1 MKYGK
6 YSAAAAVAL
15 ALVGGIGMVGCN
27 EGTSNAS
34 APSGTVVMTASLPSG
49 GVSKSL
55 IDENTGTIN
64 IKLYSGNMMQY
75 GGGTYVKPVL
85 VADVNI
91 TRTSPTATIAKVPVG
106 DFFAYVTS
114 YDSNNSQL
122 DRVNLGGTI
131 VEGTNTLNATFVR
144 GKWTLDT
151 PITLNKTLSTDTA
164 RIDSISVVPNAYYY
178 TSMGRAALDYNSSLG
193 YTDLSV
199 MINGANLPK
208 VVYSGWNQQTGN
220 SEYNVTSTTETRVG
234 GYIMYMN
241 QFKGPNTNTNALQSG
256 EMMLKPI
263 SGNVVSEDLNNTR
276 NVFVLGIDPAQKE
289 PMYQETG
296 YDSNSTF
303 SQDVAMYATTKVTA
317 YNKISGNLIETRTI
331 SQTWSQKCYD
341 GNTTTTQVTC
351 PWDQQL
357 SAAKAR
363 QTAAVKGIKA
373 QRAKLG
379 KSAVGTDGCYRNLNV
394 TDNERYLNSVWDQ
407 NASTYRTITV
417 VGTGTWVGDACV
429 HPFTATGTQLPST
442 DMNLTIQKV
451 R

>member
-55 IDENTGTIN
+55 IDENTGTIEV
-64 IKLYSGNMMQY
+64 KLYSGKYQY
-75 GGGTYVKPVL
+75 GGPQPVL

-106 DFFAYVTS
+106 DFYAQIIS
-114 YDSNNSQL
+114 YDSNGSEL
-122 DRVNLGGTI
+122 DHMHLAGTI

-164 RIDSISVVPNAYYY
+164 RIDSISVVPNAEIYNT
-178 TSMGRAALDYNSSLG
+178 TSMGKAAFDYNSPLG
-193 YTDLSV
+193 YTSLPV
-199 MINGANLPK
+199 MVNGANLPK
-208 VVYSGWNQQTGN
+208 VVYSGYNQKTYN
-220 SEYNVTSTTETRVG
+220 EEYNVTSTTETRVG
-234 GYIMYMN
+234 GYITYMN
-241 QFKGPNTNTNALQSG
+241 QFKGPNTNTNALQSD
-256 EMMLKPI
+256 EMLLKPV
-263 SGNVVSEDLNNTR
+263 SGNVISDDLNNTR
-276 NVFVLGIDPAQKE
+276 SLFVLGVDPAQQE
-289 PMYQETG
+289 SMYQEPG
-296 YDSNSTF
+296 YESNSTF

-317 YNKISGNLIETRTI
+317 YNKISGNIIEVNTLSNSYTR
-331 SQTWSQKCYD
+331 KCYD
-341 GNTTTTQVTC
+341 GNATTTQVTC

-357 SAAKAR
+357 FAAKAR
-363 QTAAVKGIKA
+363 QKAVVKGMNTK
-373 QRAKLG
+373 RAKLG
-379 KSAVGTDGCYRNLNV
+379 KSAVGTDGCYRNLTS
-394 TDNERYLNSVWDQ
+394 TDSSRYLGSVWDQ
-407 NASTYRTITV
+407 NTSTSRPITV
-417 VGTGTWVGDACV
+417 VETTVWAGDACV